1 MLSNASKYAIKAML
15 FLVIH
20 TDKSNKIGVKS
31 LAKTLAVPEPFLA
44 KILQKLVRN
53 KLLSSTK
60 GPNGGF
66 YTSESNSKNTI
77 CDILQTIDGHPL
89 FDKCFM
95 GLEKCNELNPCP
107 LHHLVVE
114 FKDNLLEKFNK
125 LSLAEFANDID
136 ANSTFLN

>member
-31 LAKTLAVPEPFLA
+31 LAKTLVVPEPFLA

-53 KLLSSTK
+53 KLLSSAK

-77 CDILQTIDGHPL
+77 CDILQTIDGHLL

-95 GLEKCNELNPCP
+95 GLEIGRASCRER
-107 LHHLVVE
+107 V
-114 FKDNLLEKFNK
+114 
-125 LSLAEFANDID
+125 
-136 ANSTFLN
+136 